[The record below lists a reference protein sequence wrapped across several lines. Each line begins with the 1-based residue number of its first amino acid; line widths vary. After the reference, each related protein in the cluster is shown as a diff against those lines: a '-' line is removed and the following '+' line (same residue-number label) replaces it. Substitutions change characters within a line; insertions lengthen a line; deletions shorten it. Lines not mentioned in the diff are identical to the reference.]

1 MMFTPELMCSHLAKK
16 YYELEISDM
25 DPSGVLG

>member
-1 MMFTPELMCSHLAKK
+1 MMFMPELMSLLLAKK
-16 YYELEISDM
+16 YVLEISDM